1 MIYFTSVKERRIDN
15 MLEEVLNTIT
25 GLDKLCT
32 IYIMIAIVACSA
44 IELSNYLKQKLD
56 NLLKG

>member
-1 MIYFTSVKERRIDN
+1 MLYFTSVKEWRIDN

-25 GLDKLCT
+25 DLDKACT
-32 IYIMIAIVACSA
+32 IYIMIAIAACSA
-44 IELSNYLKQKLD
+44 IELSNYLKRKLD